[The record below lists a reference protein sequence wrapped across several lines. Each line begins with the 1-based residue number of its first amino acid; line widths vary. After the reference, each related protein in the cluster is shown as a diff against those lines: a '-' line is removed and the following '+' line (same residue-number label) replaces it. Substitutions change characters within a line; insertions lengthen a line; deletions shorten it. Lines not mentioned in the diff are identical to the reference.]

1 MDAFKTHEQVIS
13 DYKAYLQSFINIKDQ
28 RIRDYVNGNTLV
40 NKILPEPLIQF
51 NPSFEKGKS
60 LKQLIEEGTIHRDLS
75 KALGS
80 YNLHRHQVEA
90 IKIGIQ
96 NKGFVVTSGT
106 GSGKSLT
113 FLATIFNEIFNIG
126 AVKPKG
132 IKAILVYPMN
142 ALINSQYEEIKK
154 YAENFEKNPGNFGR
168 EFPVSFG
175 QYTGQEGPEER
186 ERIKNSEP
194 DILLT
199 NYMMLELI
207 MTRQSESW
215 LRESL
220 KNNLKYIVFDELH
233 TYRGRQG
240 SDVSVLNRR
249 IQALANN
256 NLIFIGTSATM
267 ASKGTPAE
275 KKEKVA
281 EVASLIFGKK
291 YEVDQI
297 IGEYLEPC
305 TSARKVTPFELADAI
320 KKGIDLDADENVF
333 IQNPLANWLEMHIA
347 LKANDGLL
355 ERGKPKTPHDIV
367 KEIQTQTSL
376 EYAQIGDSAEIDHL
390 IPI

>member
-13 DYKAYLQSFINIKDQ
+13 DYKAYLQSFINIKDEK
-28 RIRDYVNGNTLV
+28 IKEHVNGNTLV
-40 NKILPEPLIQF
+40 EQILPEPLIQF
-51 NPSFEKGKS
+51 NPSFEKGSS
-60 LKQLIEEGTIHRDLS
+60 LNELIGEGLIHRDLP
-75 KALGS
+75 KALGA
-80 YNLHRHQVEA
+80 YRLYRHQVEA
-90 IKIGIQ
+90 IKIGTKE

-113 FLATIFNEIFNIG
+113 FLATIFNDIFKIG
-126 AVKPKG
+126 ESKSKG

-154 YAENFEKNPGNFGR
+154 YAENFKNAPQNYGK

-175 QYTGQEGPEER
+175 QYTGQESSDDR

-256 NLIFIGTSATM
+256 TLIFIGTSATM
-267 ASKGTPAE
+267 ASKGN
-275 KKEKVA
+275 KIDFSSSK
-281 EVASLIFGKK
+281 
-291 YEVDQI
+291 
-297 IGEYLEPC
+297 
-305 TSARKVTPFELADAI
+305 LADA
-320 KKGIDLDADENVF
+320 V
-333 IQNPLANWLEMHIA
+333 
-347 LKANDGLL
+347 GLS
-355 ERGKPKTPHDIV
+355 K
-367 KEIQTQTSL
+367 
-376 EYAQIGDSAEIDHL
+376 IGTLRLLQKSSISSSITL
-390 IPI
+390 LTVIRWFS